1 MIFVLIAVMSL
12 VQENGFKNTYVWTTP
27 RFTSLEQC
35 QAYAHE
41 YTGDLLSHMQ
51 DVFPGDIVN
60 SLYCLPADKLE
71 EFYSSSYEKPGEE
84 T

>member
-12 VQENGFKNTYVWTTP
+12 IQENGYKNTYVWTTP
-27 RFTSLEQC
+27 RFTSIEQC

-41 YTGDLLSHMQ
+41 YTDNLLAHMQ

-71 EFYSSSYEKPGEE
+71 EFYSSSYEKTEE
-84 T
+84 AT